1 MTTKKIVNDKS
12 KKINVSRKSF
22 VWGISFILLSFV
34 TTSNNLYSQASIN
47 SAGGSNS
54 SGNGIIHY
62 SIGQVFY
69 NIHSGTGGYVSEGVQ
84 QAYEISIV
92 NNIPD
97 NQEHLNIS
105 FMLKPNPIN
114 DYLILSFEGDCDD
127 ELNYKVI
134 NLLGETLLSNKLD
147 GFETIIQMSNLA
159 PATYFIEVYSNKNT
173 HKIFKIVKL

>member
-1 MTTKKIVNDKS
+1 MTTKTIVNDKS
-12 KKINVSRKSF
+12 TKINVSRKSF
-22 VWGISFILLSFV
+22 VWAISFILLSIA
-34 TTSNNLYSQASIN
+34 TPSNNLYSQASIN
-47 SAGGSNS
+47 SAAGSNS

-69 NIHSGTGGYVSEGVQ
+69 NIHSGPGGYVSEGVQ

-92 NNIPD
+92 NNVPD
-97 NQEHLNIS
+97 NLENLNIN
-105 FMLKPNPIN
+105 FAIKPNPIN
-114 DYLILSFEGDCDD
+114 DYLVLSVEGDCAG

-147 GFETIIQMSNLA
+147 GYETIIQMNNLA

-173 HKIFKIVKL
+173 YKIFKIVKL